1 MKRLVAFILV
11 LTLLGCDDDPTGPL
25 PGVLEVAL
33 IGPDS
38 QAGALLFHVE
48 GGPVDSVTSAR
59 ALLVSAPFTGVSRR
73 VLVVG
78 DLTGVVARVYVADVS
93 VGYHMRVVEV
103 ADGQSYALMNSASF
117 RLPFVTRRF

>member
-11 LTLLGCDDDPTGPL
+11 LAILGCDDDPTGPL

-33 IGPDS
+33 IGPAA

-48 GGPVDSVTSAR
+48 GGPVDSVTSGG
-59 ALLVSAPFTGVSRR
+59 ALLVSAPFTGVTRR

-78 DLTGVVARVYVADVS
+78 DLSGVVARVYVADVS
-93 VGYHMRVVEV
+93 VGYHMTVVEV
-103 ADGQSYALMNSASF
+103 ANGQNYALMNNAGF
-117 RLPFVTRRF
+117 RLPFVARRF